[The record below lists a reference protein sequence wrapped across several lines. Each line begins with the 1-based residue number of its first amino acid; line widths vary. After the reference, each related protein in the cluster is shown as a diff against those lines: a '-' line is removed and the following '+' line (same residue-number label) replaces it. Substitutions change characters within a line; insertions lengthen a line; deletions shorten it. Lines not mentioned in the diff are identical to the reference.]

1 MSILDIRLLGVA
13 IIVLGLLLL
22 WALYWYYRTPRNGYT
37 QRTVID
43 FNRHESRAALR
54 RIHGRQR

>member
-1 MSILDIRLLGVA
+1 MSILDIRLLGA
-13 IIVLGLLLL
+13 TMIVVGLGMLFFRAWLNL
-22 WALYWYYRTPRNGYT
+22 RSKQPRAHG
-37 QRTVID
+37 VID